1 MKYLQITNQTIAISR
16 TDSIGDVILTLP
28 ICVWLKKKFPLS
40 KIIFFG
46 SSYTKPVI
54 DCLPEVDNVIDWK
67 IIEDLPVQE
76 RVSFVKSLK
85 IDVFIH
91 VFPRKEIASLAKK
104 AGIPY
109 RIGTSHRPF
118 HFLSCNIRPN
128 FTRKKSDLHESQLNF
143 ELLRPLGMKH
153 IPTLE
158 EISEWM
164 TSFQA
169 PNIQLPE
176 DLISFLNLNE
186 KIIILHPK
194 SQGSALEWGIKNY
207 TELAH
212 SLLKNNFGVI
222 FTGTENEGLLFRN
235 MIPKHPNCFD
245 STGKLSLDQLI
256 VLIKKSTGL
265 VACSTGPLHISGI
278 LGKTTCGLFSPR
290 KPIHP
295 GRWKAL
301 GKDVHIFTYDD
312 NCPICAKK
320 KICHCIEEIP
330 VSIILNTLLN
340 N

>member
-1 MKYLQITNQTIAISR
+1 MN
-16 TDSIGDVILTLP
+16 
-28 ICVWLKKKFPLS
+28 
-40 KIIFFG
+40 
-46 SSYTKPVI
+46 
-54 DCLPEVDNVIDWK
+54 
-67 IIEDLPVQE
+67 
-76 RVSFVKSLK
+76 
-85 IDVFIH
+85 
-91 VFPRKEIASLAKK
+91 
-104 AGIPY
+104 
-109 RIGTSHRPF
+109 
-118 HFLSCNIRPN
+118 
-128 FTRKKSDLHESQLNF
+128 
-143 ELLRPLGMKH
+143 H

-186 KIIILHPK
+186 KTIILHPK
-194 SQGSALEWGIKNY
+194 SQGSALEWGMKNY
-207 TELAH
+207 TALAH
-212 SLLKNNFGVI
+212 SLLESNFSVV
-222 FTGTENEGLLFRN
+222 FTGTEKEGLLFRN

-301 GKDVHIFTYDD
+301 GKNVHIFTHND

-320 KICHCIEEIP
+320 KPCRCIEEIE
-330 VSIILNTLLN
+330 VSVILNTLLHK
-340 N
+340 